1 MCLFLLL
8 YDFIKLLGYMKVRL
22 YQKYKVDKDGILS
35 NKYFSNMVQ
44 IEKLM
49 RMWFIASVI

>member
-1 MCLFLLL
+1 MFLLL